1 MISQEY
7 SLAISETLDI
17 LDHTKKEDVDK
28 ISTKFLNF
36 LKENASKTYVSYL
49 DFSKPLK
56 EMNLN
61 QKTIGILS
69 LINKKFWCNDDERL
83 DFEMKLKQNELSY
96 QNKIREKYNPDNL
109 FKKQKSETLNLEN
122 NTITKE
128 TAIIEYKEKNFL
140 QKIFDKIKH
149 LFKKN

>member
-28 ISTKFLNF
+28 IPTKFLNF
-36 LKENASKTYVSYL
+36 LKENASKTYVSCL

-109 FKKQKSETLNLEN
+109 FENRKKECMNPCV
-122 NTITKE
+122 
-128 TAIIEYKEKNFL
+128 EKNTSLLVVEREENF
-140 QKIFDKIKH
+140 
-149 LFKKN
+149 FKKLINYVKKLIFKR

>member
-1 MISQEY
+1 MIGQEY

-28 ISTKFLNF
+28 ISTRFLNF
-36 LKENASKTYVSYL
+36 LKENASKTYVSCL

-69 LINKKFWCNDDERL
+69 VINKKFWCNDEERNK
-83 DFEMKLKQNELSY
+83 FEMKLKQNESEH
-96 QNKIREKYNPDNL
+96 QNELREKYNPDNL
-109 FKKQKSETLNLEN
+109 FKKNTVNYSNVPSNQESALIEVKELNIFQK
-122 NTITKE
+122 
-128 TAIIEYKEKNFL
+128 FL
-140 QKIFDKIKH
+140 DKIKH
-149 LFKKN
+149 LFKKI

>member
-28 ISTKFLNF
+28 ISTRFLNF
-36 LKENASKTYVSYL
+36 LKENASKTYVSCI

-69 LINKKFWCNDDERL
+69 VINKKFWCNDDERTK
-83 DFEMKLKQNELSY
+83 FEMKLKQNESEYKNEL
-96 QNKIREKYNPDNL
+96 REKYNPDNL
-109 FKKQKSETLNLEN
+109 FKK
-122 NTITKE
+122 NTINYSDVSSNQESALIEVKE
-128 TAIIEYKEKNFL
+128 LNIL
-140 QKIFDKIKH
+140 QKLLDKIKH
-149 LFKKN
+149 LFKRN